1 MPTFTYKARDNAG
14 QIFTGTL
21 EGDSREMVIDRLR
34 EMKYFI
40 ISVNKKKGGL
50 LTTEITLFQTIKI
63 RDLAIF
69 FRQFATMVSAGLT
82 LVNCLE
88 ILSRQTENKLLS
100 KKIDDIKKN
109 VEQGATLTDAFANH
123 PETFSK
129 LYTNMIKAG
138 EIGGVLDDILNRIAT
153 LMEKEYELRQ
163 KIKSAM
169 TYPGFIMGAAVIM
182 GIFMLTFI
190 LPQFVGVFQQ
200 FGGQLPF
207 LTKMLVGFT
216 VLFNTYWYIFF
227 GVAALIVFLF
237 ISYNRTNRGHK
248 NIDRIKLKIPV
259 FGNLLL
265 KTAINR
271 FTRILG
277 TLIQSGVPI
286 IQSLKV
292 SAESVGN
299 DIIAEAVVQSA
310 DRIKE
315 GQSISA
321 PLEESGVFPPMV
333 TQMIMVGE
341 ESGELETML
350 LTVSQFYDQ
359 EVQRA
364 VEQLTSVIEP
374 VMMAVVALGVGVL
387 VIAMYMPIF
396 NMVNLIQ

>member
-1 MPTFTYKARDNAG
+1 MATFTYKARNNAG
-14 QIFTGTL
+14 QVFTGTL
-21 EGDSREMVIDRLR
+21 EGDSREIVIDRLR

-40 ISVNKKKGGL
+40 ISVDKKSKGL
-50 LTTEITLFQTIKI
+50 LSTEITLFQSIKI

-88 ILSRQTENKLLS
+88 ILSKQSENKLLS
-100 KKIDDIKKN
+100 QKIDDIKKN
-109 VEQGATLTDAFANH
+109 VERGSTLTDAFAAH

-129 LYTNMIKAG
+129 LYINMIKAG
-138 EIGGVLDDILNRIAT
+138 EIGGVLDDILNRMAT

-169 TYPGFIMGAAVIM
+169 TYPVFIMGAGVIM
-182 GIFMLTFI
+182 AIFMLTFI

-200 FGGQLPF
+200 FGGELPF
-207 LTKMLVGFT
+207 LTRMLVGLT
-216 VLFNTYWYIFF
+216 VGFNRYWYIILAV
-227 GVAALIVFLF
+227 VALLVFLF
-237 ISYNRTNRGHK
+237 ISYNRTKQGHK
-248 NIDRIKLKIPV
+248 IIDRIKLKLPI
-259 FGNLLL
+259 FGNLML

-277 TLIQSGVPI
+277 TLIRSGVPI

-292 SAESVGN
+292 SAESIGN
-299 DIIAEAVVQSA
+299 DIISDAVMESA

-315 GQSISA
+315 GQSIST
-321 PLEESGVFPPMV
+321 PLEDSGVFPPMV

-350 LTVSQFYDQ
+350 LNVSQFYDQ
-359 EVQRA
+359 EVERA
-364 VEQLTSVIEP
+364 VERLTSVIEP
-374 VMMAVVALGVGVL
+374 ILMAVVALLVGTL
-387 VIAMYMPIF
+387 VIAMYLPIF
-396 NMVNLIQ
+396 SMVELIG

>member
-1 MPTFTYKARDNAG
+1 MPTFSYKARNNAG
-14 QIFTGTL
+14 QVFTGTL

-40 ISVNKKKGGL
+40 ISVDKKSKGL
-50 LTTEITLFQTIKI
+50 LSTEITLFQSIKI

-88 ILSRQTENKLLS
+88 ILSKQTENKLLS
-100 KKIDDIKKN
+100 QKIDDIKKS
-109 VEQGATLTDAFANH
+109 VERGSTLTDAFAAH

-129 LYTNMIKAG
+129 LYINMIKAG
-138 EIGGVLDDILNRIAT
+138 EIGGVLDDILNRMAT

-169 TYPGFIMGAAVIM
+169 TYPVFIMGAGVIM
-182 GIFMLTFI
+182 AVFMLTFI

-200 FGGQLPF
+200 FGGELPF
-207 LTKMLVGFT
+207 LTRMLVGLT
-216 VLFNTYWYIFF
+216 VGFNRYWYIILAV
-227 GVAALIVFLF
+227 VALLVFLF
-237 ISYNRTNRGHK
+237 ISYNRTKAGHK
-248 NIDRIKLKIPV
+248 NIDRIKLKLPI
-259 FGNLLL
+259 FGNLFL
-265 KTAINR
+265 KTSINR

-277 TLIQSGVPI
+277 TLIRSGVPI
-286 IQSLKV
+286 IQSLRV
-292 SAESVGN
+292 SAESIGN
-299 DIIAEAVVQSA
+299 DVIADAVMESA

-350 LTVSQFYDQ
+350 LNVSQFYDQ
-359 EVQRA
+359 EVERA
-364 VEQLTSVIEP
+364 VERLTSVIEP
-374 VMMAVVALGVGVL
+374 VLMSVVALLVGTL
-387 VIAMYMPIF
+387 VIAMYLPIF
-396 NMVNLIQ
+396 SMVELVG

>member
-1 MPTFTYKARDNAG
+1 MPTFTYKARNNAG
-14 QIFTGTL
+14 QIFVGTI
-21 EGDSREMVIDRLR
+21 EGDNRDVVIERLR

-40 ISVNKKKGGL
+40 ISVDKKGGSL
-50 LTTEITLFQTIKI
+50 LSTEITLFQTIKI

-88 ILSRQTENKLLS
+88 ILSKQTENKLLS

-109 VEQGATLTDAFANH
+109 VEQGSTLTDAFAAH

-129 LYTNMIKAG
+129 LYINMIKAG

-169 TYPGFIMGAAVIM
+169 TYPVFILGAAIIM
-182 GIFMLTFI
+182 AIFLLTFI
-190 LPQFVGVFQQ
+190 LPQFVGIFQQ

-207 LTKMLVGFT
+207 LTKMLVWAT
-216 VLFNTYWYIFF
+216 VTFNRYWYIFF
-227 GVAALIVFLF
+227 AVVALLVFLF
-237 ISYNRTNRGHK
+237 ISYNKTKRGHK
-248 NIDRIKLKIPV
+248 NIDRLKLKLPI
-259 FGNLLL
+259 FGNLFL
-265 KTAINR
+265 KTSINR

-277 TLIQSGVPI
+277 TLIRSGVPI

-292 SAESVGN
+292 SAESIGN
-299 DIIAEAVVQSA
+299 DVLADAVSESA

-321 PLEESGVFPPMV
+321 PLEESKVFPPMV

-350 LTVSQFYDQ
+350 LNVSQFYDQ
-359 EVQRA
+359 EVERA
-364 VEQLTSVIEP
+364 VERLTSVIEP
-374 VMMAVVALGVGVL
+374 VLMVVVALLVGVM
-387 VIAMYMPIF
+387 VIAMYLPIF
-396 NMVNLIQ
+396 SMVELI

>member
-374 VMMAVVALGVGVL
+374 VMMAVVAVGVGVL

>member
-1 MPTFTYKARDNAG
+1 MPTFTYKARDNSG

-21 EGDSREMVIDRLR
+21 EGDSREVVIDRLR

-40 ISVNKKKGGL
+40 ISVEKKGGGL
-50 LTTEITLFQTIKI
+50 LSTEITLFQSIKI

-88 ILSRQTENKLLS
+88 ILVKQTENKLLA
-100 KKIDDIKKN
+100 KKIEDIKKN
-109 VEQGATLTDAFANH
+109 VEQGATLTDAFAAH

-129 LYTNMIKAG
+129 LYINMIKAG
-138 EIGGVLDDILNRIAT
+138 EMGGVLDDVLNRIAT

-169 TYPGFIMGAAVIM
+169 TYPGFIMGAAVVM

-190 LPQFVGVFQQ
+190 LPQFVGVFEQ
-200 FGGQLPF
+200 FGGELPL
-207 LTKMLVGFT
+207 LTKLLVGFT
-216 VLFNTYWYIFF
+216 HLFNRYWYIFF
-227 GVAALIVFLF
+227 AVFAGIVFLF
-237 ISYNRTNRGHK
+237 ISYNRTKKGHR
-248 NIDRIKLKIPV
+248 NIDRIKLKLPV
-259 FGNLLL
+259 FGNLFL
-265 KTAINR
+265 KTSINR
-271 FTRILG
+271 FTRTLG
-277 TLIQSGVPI
+277 TLIRSGVPI

-292 SAESVGN
+292 SAESIGN
-299 DIIAEAVVQSA
+299 DILAEAVSNAA
-310 DRIKE
+310 DRIRE

-350 LTVSQFYDQ
+350 LNVSSFYDQ
-359 EVQRA
+359 EVERA

-374 VMMAVVALGVGVL
+374 LMMAVVALVVGVM
-387 VIAMYMPIF
+387 VIAMYLPIF
-396 NMVNLIQ
+396 SMVELV

>member
-1 MPTFTYKARDNAG
+1 MPTFTYKARDNTG
-14 QIFTGTL
+14 KVFTGTL
-21 EGDSREMVIDRLR
+21 EGDNREVVIDRLR

-40 ISVNKKKGGL
+40 ISVDKKAGGL
-50 LTTEITLFQTIKI
+50 LSTEITLFQTIKI
-63 RDLAIF
+63 RDLAVF

-88 ILSRQTENKLLS
+88 ILTQQTENKLLA
-100 KKIDDIKKN
+100 KKIGDIKKN
-109 VEQGATLTDAFANH
+109 IEQGATLTDAFAAH

-129 LYTNMIKAG
+129 LQINMIKAG
-138 EIGGVLDDILNRIAT
+138 EMGGVLDDILNRIAT

-169 TYPGFIMGAAVIM
+169 TYPGFVMGAAVLM

-200 FGGQLPF
+200 FGGNLPF
-207 LTKMLVGFT
+207 ITQMLVNFT
-216 VLFNTYWYIFF
+216 QLFNRYWYVFLAVIA
-227 GVAALIVFLF
+227 GLVFLF
-237 ISYNRTNRGHK
+237 ISYSKTKNGHR
-248 NIDRIKLKIPV
+248 NIDKIKLKIPV
-259 FGNLLL
+259 FGNLFL
-265 KTAINR
+265 KTSINR
-271 FTRILG
+271 FTRTLG
-277 TLIQSGVPI
+277 TLIRSGVPI

-292 SAESVGN
+292 SSESIGN
-299 DIIAEAVVQSA
+299 DILAEAVANSA

-321 PLEESGVFPPMV
+321 PLKESGVFPPMV

-350 LTVSQFYDQ
+350 LNVSEFYDQ
-359 EVQRA
+359 EVERA

-374 VMMAVVALGVGVL
+374 IMMAFVALGVGGM
-387 VIAMYMPIF
+387 VIAMYLPIF
-396 NMVNLIQ
+396 SMVDLV